1 MGRTSI
7 LVPGVFLLVA
17 ASWRPTRAEDCCQT
31 KTVRDAPEEVSELNG
46 VYTLKTKEDTK
57 PDPSCMDGCVYL
69 RDNEEYCFVEKPKE
83 EGATVVFEAATS
95 PFFTGSSTS
104 PMTPTGSTSTET
116 TRSTSAAPT
125 RSTSEGRPGSTS
137 AGSTVAATTESV
149 EALSQKASEASA
161 AKAAAAAAISAAEET
176 KAAAASVSSDLE
188 KIEMSDFVSSRRK
201 RQSETTTTYPTP
213 SKCGDLK
220 TAMDDI
226 TNALDGT
233 NDATYN
239 PTKAVAIVAILTVL
253 EANNLD
259 PACSQDD
266 VDELETKKTSA
277 SSKAAEV
284 VATQTNKI
292 AAATEEF
299 NAAVALISSI
309 NEALASQGATTV
321 EAGTTA
327 AAVATVSGGLTDAP
341 TTTATET
348 ATTLSANPTTTVT
361 DTSPGSGPTST
372 VAQTMTVTASSEAV
386 SGSPGRRAAL
396 RE

>member
-69 RDNEEYCFVEKPKE
+69 RDNEEYCFVEKPTE
-83 EGATVVFEAATS
+83 EGATVVCEAATS

-116 TRSTSAAPT
+116 T

-299 NAAVALISSI
+299 NAAVASISSI

>member
-69 RDNEEYCFVEKPKE
+69 RDNEEYCFVEKPTE
-83 EGATVVFEAATS
+83 EGATVVCEAATS

-116 TRSTSAAPT
+116 T

-327 AAVATVSGGLTDAP
+327 AAVATVTGGLTDAP

-348 ATTLSANPTTTVT
+348 ATTLSANPTVT

-372 VAQTMTVTASSEAV
+372 VAQTMTV
-386 SGSPGRRAAL
+386 
-396 RE
+396 

>member
-1 MGRTSI
+1 MGQSAFGSRMRTSI
-7 LVPGVFLLVA
+7 LVPGVYLLAA

-69 RDNEEYCFVEKPKE
+69 RDNEEYCFVEKPTE
-83 EGATVVFEAATS
+83 EGATVVCEAATS

-125 RSTSEGRPGSTS
+125 GSTSAGTTRSTSERGPGSTS

-188 KIEMSDFVSSRRK
+188 NIKMTDFVSSRRK

-284 VATQTNKI
+284 VAR
-292 AAATEEF
+292 
-299 NAAVALISSI
+299 
-309 NEALASQGATTV
+309 QGATTV